1 MKMHKFITVLLIAAV
16 SLAAFPEK
24 ADAQVRR
31 RKVKVMK
38 PRVVVVKAHPR
49 VVRRAHVRYAAL
61 PRWGAAVAMA
71 PAGAVILG
79 PQAAPYYYHSG
90 IYYTR
95 RANNYVIV
103 RPARGIRMKVLPVG
117 YRNVVVGPRHYYY
130 YYGTFY
136 AKAGNA
142 QEYVVVDPPQG
153 AIVDALPD
161 GYEVKTVNDTEY
173 YVLDGVYYAE
183 VDSPDIEGGV
193 GYEVVKM

>member
-1 MKMHKFITVLLIAAV
+1 MHKFITILLVAV
-16 SLAAFPEK
+16 TALAALPEK
-24 ADAQVRR
+24 ADAQARR
-31 RKVKVMK
+31 RRVKVVK
-38 PRVVVVKAHPR
+38 PRTVVVVKAHPR

-61 PRWGAAVAMA
+61 PRWGAAVAVA
-71 PAGAVILG
+71 PAGAIIVG
-79 PQAAPYYYHSG
+79 PQASPYYYYSG

-103 RPARGIRMKVLPVG
+103 RPARGIRVKVLPVG
-117 YRNVVVGPRHYYY
+117 YRTVVLGPRHYYY

-136 AKAGNA
+136 AKARG
-142 QEYVVVDPPQG
+142 QEYVVVDPPEG

-161 GYEVKTVNDTEY
+161 GYEVKTINDTEY

-183 VDSPDIEGGV
+183 VDAADIDGGV